1 MSGEAVHRAERHATH
16 DRTRLLG
23 LYAHPDDE
31 TFCTGG
37 TFARY
42 AARGAE
48 IMVVS
53 ATRGEAGQIRDAE
66 IATRRTIGKV
76 RDQELRLACTRLGVQ
91 SVGCLD
97 YRDGGLATTDYE
109 ILVEELTR
117 AIREFRPTAVFTF
130 GSDGGYGH
138 PDHVAISTAATDAWH
153 RAGDA
158 LQFPEHLTEGLM
170 PHAPAALYYAHFPK
184 HRRRLLDRMV
194 HWLVGQEERFRGD
207 VGFVKALLLIAEGA
221 RDLHS
226 ISDHI
231 ETNWFPAGTFVIE
244 QGEAAT
250 TLYLI
255 LSGEAEAVR
264 EFDDGSTETLA
275 RLERGQFFG
284 EMGIAAGQ
292 PRNAHVIARTDLT
305 CLEFSL
311 AEPAAYLGRGAGADL
326 TGPVPELQLEQEE
339 LGEAT
344 TRIDVAAVI
353 DRKIAAIAAYRSQFA
368 FQPELIPTSLLLD
381 LFGVEY
387 FVRAYPP
394 RTVETEIS

>member
-1 MSGEAVHRAERHATH
+1 MSGEAVHRAERHAAH

-138 PDHVAISTAATDAWH
+138 PDHVAMSTAATDAWH

-326 TGPVPELQLEQEE
+326 TGPVPELQHEQEE

>member
-1 MSGEAVHRAERHATH
+1 MSGEAVHRAERHAAH

-97 YRDGGLATTDYE
+97 YRDGGLATTDFE

-394 RTVETEIS
+394 RTVEIEIS

>member
-1 MSGEAVHRAERHATH
+1 MSGEAVHRAERHVAH

-244 QGEAAT
+244 QGETAT